1 MDGEPIVRLLI
12 HARLILRLLEELG
25 IGLTRVVHAVLWTVE
40 FLLCQFP
47 AAQVVVAQALAAEF
61 HITLVANHLADSLL
75 RVVHVD
81 ILIGGRSR
89 SVSSDAGARTDT
101 VHILQYLRIARVA
114 LIQRLRVVQVGFP
127 QAVEHA
133 RAILE
138 VTILHMG
145 LRVYLLAQQV
155 AVLRCIVGMDV
166 VIAPVEEVEATLLLR
181 EVGVVERH
189 RHIEPRLAVAITLMR
204 MLVGDCTAVD
214 LLIPCRGVARDT
226 ALLEALCLVTRRR
239 VGDGQTV
246 LHEESVHQLL
256 RNAIAART
264 ARVSRRYMLLI
275 LRVVATARAGK
286 QDFLIALVEGGEEH
300 VLHRHVVVHSARLI
314 GLLIQRI
321 ARCLRCLYQ
330 QLAGIRRLAPT
341 LGVVLLR
348 EDLFAFVVH
357 IARIIAVAIH

>member
-1 MDGEPIVRLLI
+1 M
-12 HARLILRLLEELG
+12 
-25 IGLTRVVHAVLWTVE
+25 
-40 FLLCQFP
+40 
-47 AAQVVVAQALAAEF
+47 
-61 HITLVANHLADSLL
+61 ANHLADSLL

-81 ILIGGRSR
+81 ILVCGRSR

-145 LRVYLLAQQV
+145 LRVHFLAQQV

-181 EVGVVERH
+181 EIGVVERH
-189 RHIEPRLAVAITLMR
+189 RHIEPRLAMAITLMR

-226 ALLEALCLVTRRR
+226 TLLEALCLVARRR
-239 VGDGQTV
+239 VCDGQTV
-246 LHEESVHQLL
+246 LHKESVHQLL

-300 VLHRHVVVHSARLI
+300 VLHRHVVVHRARLI
-314 GLLIQRI
+314 GLLI
-321 ARCLRCLYQ
+321 
-330 QLAGIRRLAPT
+330 
-341 LGVVLLR
+341 
-348 EDLFAFVVH
+348 
-357 IARIIAVAIH
+357 